1 MSGTRYARTC
11 LACVGEGGLGLGL
24 GLGGGGECFDLSR
37 RLPYLETGV
46 V

>member
-24 GLGGGGECFDLSR
+24 GLGGGECFDLSR